1 MPMTSPTGWVFL
13 SSGNCTIRWRRGDNV
28 AYIFNG
34 KQMETYPDESQRVD
48 FLATIPVSFQ
58 GWTDLADIR
67 LAGEKWAKTARKRCS
82 TARRVAGLRDYSTIA
97 RRYQGWP
104 LLDRRSVLFVAY
116 TLDK

>member
-28 AYIFNG
+28 AYIFNS

-67 LAGEKWAKTARKRCS
+67 LAGEKWLKTAHTRCH
-82 TARRVAGLRDYSTIA
+82 ACGGRR
-97 RRYQGWP
+97 
-104 LLDRRSVLFVAY
+104 
-116 TLDK
+116 